1 MFKDLSVKVKTF
13 GERASMLMESYI
25 TISIL
30 MTLTLTIMFM
40 TSLSLQQFWQGSVSA
55 STFLLFGYLIVPI
68 ISMLFIYLSDSQ
80 QMSTPLSDWR
90 TYKIFFMTLPLTLF
104 LVFAMFMPFAFGLE
118 LPFAAPFMGIVSS
131 IQSALGLARGYEAAI
146 GLGIALLVG
155 TIPAAVAQIIYAN
168 RGSGMEHNV
177 SSFMRD
183 LTEARKTGAS
193 PESCIE
199 NLSERNYGRFS
210 PILATASRQIRWGLP
225 FGVIYRTFR
234 EKVRSWVA
242 LINIYL
248 LVDAIEVGGGTP
260 ETLETLT
267 HFSEELSTL
276 EKEKKQAL
284 RPLLF
289 MPYIGAGILIFSTII
304 FLSFSGTILHSFGSQ
319 SIPFAQVGTI
329 ILPPLML
336 QVFFI
341 GLVTGKLSTG
351 ETAAGFKHAAILL
364 TLALILM
371 PVAGLLTVPLSG
383 GL

>member
-1 MFKDLSVKVKTF
+1 
-13 GERASMLMESYI
+13 
-25 TISIL
+25 L

-177 SSFMRD
+177 TSFMRD